1 MTINFGYAIEKPN
14 IKNLILIPK
23 PIAHEEVIFKDKNQK
38 DVNLSNYKEKLLIIN
53 FWATWCAPCKEEM
66 PSLDRLQIDKRID
79 NLKIFP
85 INIGQDD
92 LSKSE
97 IFFKELNIQNLDIYF
112 DSTITLAKKFA
123 LRGVPT
129 TILFNKEGKE
139 FARILGSINFN
150 EEDFIN
156 WLKLYN

>member
-1 MTINFGYAIEKPN
+1 MFF
-14 IKNLILIPK
+14 
-23 PIAHEEVIFKDKNQK
+23 EE
-38 DVNLSNYKEKLLIIN
+38 L
-53 FWATWCAPCKEEM
+53 
-66 PSLDRLQIDKRID
+66 
-79 NLKIFP
+79 
-85 INIGQDD
+85 G
-92 LSKSE
+92 
-97 IFFKELNIQNLDIYF
+97 IQNLEIYF